1 MVLVWIVIGGIAVQ
15 FILAKYTAED
25 AHSRGH
31 DETQWFLLV
40 MIFGIFAIIIY
51 LLTRNDRRI
60 PESERPPNNL
70 NPRLSSTLLYGGSSL
85 VGFILFGWII
95 GVEVANELFTVNEV
109 LGCESVTLAEYTD
122 DPGSGPCVA
131 SEELT
136 QTVERNWRITITA
149 SWLFGL
155 IVPPL
160 LIYLQRSR
168 GILSQY
174 F

>member
-1 MVLVWIVIGGIAVQ
+1 MVLVWIVIGAIAVQ

-70 NPRLSSTLLYGGSSL
+70 NLRLGSALLYLGSIAVAFFAFVVLEYQYDIPSVRIGSEGMFIESSFLMVL
-85 VGFILFGWII
+85 V
-95 GVEVANELFTVNEV
+95 
-109 LGCESVTLAEYTD
+109 
-122 DPGSGPCVA
+122 
-131 SEELT
+131 
-136 QTVERNWRITITA
+136 
-149 SWLFGL
+149 
-155 IVPPL
+155 VPPL
-160 LIYLQRSR
+160 LVYLERSR
-168 GILSQY
+168 GILGRY

>member
-1 MVLVWIVIGGIAVQ
+1 MVLVWIVIGAIAVQ

-70 NPRLSSTLLYGGSSL
+70 NLRLGSTLLYLGSIAVAFFAFVVLEYQYDIPSVRIGSEGMFIESSFLMVL
-85 VGFILFGWII
+85 V
-95 GVEVANELFTVNEV
+95 
-109 LGCESVTLAEYTD
+109 
-122 DPGSGPCVA
+122 
-131 SEELT
+131 
-136 QTVERNWRITITA
+136 
-149 SWLFGL
+149 
-155 IVPPL
+155 VPPL
-160 LIYLQRSR
+160 LVYLERSR

>member
-70 NPRLSSTLLYGGSSL
+70 NLRLGSALLYLGSIAVAFFAFVVLEYQYDIPSVRIGSEGMFIESSFLMVL
-85 VGFILFGWII
+85 V
-95 GVEVANELFTVNEV
+95 
-109 LGCESVTLAEYTD
+109 
-122 DPGSGPCVA
+122 
-131 SEELT
+131 
-136 QTVERNWRITITA
+136 
-149 SWLFGL
+149 
-155 IVPPL
+155 VPPL
-160 LIYLQRSR
+160 LVYLERSR
-168 GILSQY
+168 GILGRY